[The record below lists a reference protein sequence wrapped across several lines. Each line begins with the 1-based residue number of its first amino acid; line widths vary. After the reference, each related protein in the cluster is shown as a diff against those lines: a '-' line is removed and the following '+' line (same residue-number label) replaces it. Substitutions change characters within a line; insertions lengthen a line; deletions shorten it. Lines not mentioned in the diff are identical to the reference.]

1 MSVPPAVAE
10 RARSL
15 SCSLTPVRGGTVTS
29 TSSCVEA
36 VLSYSRARGPERLL
50 LATMAAVADE
60 HGEVREPL
68 DRGAVRRGRDRGQDV
83 PARTR
88 RAACVGPAR
97 AGQRRRW
104 SRQHERVERP
114 GPARDRRR
122 AHNPGTAACGAA
134 CRRAAAGGL
143 GRFTARAGTGGGGHK
158 GRSRSD
164 TYRREVSCP
173 DRGFRA
179 KGRSGSDSFA
189 REVSCPDRGFG
200 GKGRSGSDTFRFET
214 AAKPRQKPRRK
225 PRQKPRQPTRA
236 REGNP

>member
-1 MSVPPAVAE
+1 MSVSPAAAE

-60 HGEVREPL
+60 HGEVREL
-68 DRGAVRRGRDRGQDV
+68 STEQLCAAAGIADR
-83 PARTR
+83 TYR
-88 RAACVGPAR
+88 RARAALLASGRAR
-97 AGQRRRW
+97 ADQRDGW
-104 SRQHERVERP
+104 SRQHERMERP

-164 TYRREVSCP
+164 SYSREVSCP

-200 GKGRSGSDTFRFET
+200 GKGRSGSDTFVR
-214 AAKPRQKPRRK
+214 
-225 PRQKPRQPTRA
+225 
-236 REGNP
+236 NPGRNPGENPGRNPGD